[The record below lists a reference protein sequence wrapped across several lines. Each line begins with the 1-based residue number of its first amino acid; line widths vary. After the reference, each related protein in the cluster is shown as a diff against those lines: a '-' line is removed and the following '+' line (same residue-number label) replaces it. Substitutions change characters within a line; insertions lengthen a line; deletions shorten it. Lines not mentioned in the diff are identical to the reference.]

1 MTNEKIIE
9 KIQKLLNT
17 ANDRG
22 ATENEAMIAAMKAQ
36 ELMAK
41 YDIQMT
47 DVKCF
52 DADGEE
58 IVEDA
63 IDTGSG
69 NKWKHFLASI
79 VARNFCVKNFW
90 YGTNILIFYGYKKNT
105 EIAKE
110 VFKFLFESGN
120 RFANRYYMNKYNAAK
135 RNGTVCDKGIKN
147 TYLIGFL
154 RGISSVLD
162 TQCTALMLVVPEKV
176 ENKYKERSENFK
188 KTKRNIKQ
196 NGDIETYNKG
206 YSQGRATANSRNI
219 ECRE

>member
-47 DVKCF
+47 DIKSF
-52 DADGEE
+52 DNSDEE

-69 NKWKHFLASI
+69 NKWKRFLATI

-90 YGTNILIFYGYKKNT
+90 CGNDVVVFYGYKKNT
-105 EIAKE
+105 DVARE
-110 VFKFLFESGN
+110 VFKFLFNAGN
-120 RFANRYYMNKYNAAK
+120 RFANRYYMQKYNAGY
-135 RNGTVCDKGIKN
+135 NTKGLKN
-147 TYLIGFL
+147 TYLMGFL
-154 RGISSVLD
+154 KGISSVLD
-162 TQCTALMLVVPEKV
+162 EQCTALMLVVPKQVEEK
-176 ENKYKERSENFK
+176 YSERSASFK
-188 KTKRNIKQ
+188 KTTRNIKF
-196 NGDIETYNKG
+196 NDNDKAYGAG
-206 YSQGRATANSRNI
+206 YSQGRATVNSRNI
-219 ECRE
+219 ECRK